1 VIYSQTSTLAEPS
14 GEDRVPDGNLAY
26 FTARNRRK
34 IYSAVIKEFKDSG
47 LSQIQLAKRLGKRP
61 EVICRW
67 LSGPGNWG
75 LDTVSLLLFGISG
88 GELTYNVAH
97 PLRQSPRNYNA
108 PEWLN
113 RPAVA
118 NTETSMVVTVDVN
131 GKERQTT
138 QSGTEY
144 SPARYSILEDAR

>member
-1 VIYSQTSTLAEPS
+1 MTYSQTSTLVEPS
-14 GEDRVPDGNLAY
+14 GDDRIPEGNLAY

-47 LSQIQLAKRLGKRP
+47 LTQIQLARRLGKRP

-88 GELTYNVAH
+88 GELTYGVTR
-97 PLRQSPRNYNA
+97 PLRKAPRNYKT

-113 RPAVA
+113 TSLAA
-118 NTETSMVVTVDVN
+118 NTETSTVVTVEVS
-131 GKERQTT
+131 GGRGSTP
-138 QSGTEY
+138 SGTRY
-144 SPARYSILEDAR
+144 SAARYVVEDV

>member
-1 VIYSQTSTLAEPS
+1 MTYSQTSTLAEPS
-14 GEDRVPDGNLAY
+14 GEDRIPDGNLGY

-34 IYSAVIKEFKDSG
+34 IYSTVIKEFKDSG

-75 LDTVSLLLFGISG
+75 LDTVSLLLFGIAG
-88 GELTYNVAH
+88 GELAYSVVH
-97 PLRQSPRNYNA
+97 PLRQSPRNYKA
-108 PEWLN
+108 PEWLD
-113 RPAVA
+113 RTSAA
-118 NTETSMVVTVDVN
+118 NTETGMVVTIDVN
-131 GKERQTT
+131 GKESRST

-144 SPARYSILEDAR
+144 SPAKYSILEDA